1 MRKVLLPLLFIF
13 LFIVES
19 LFAQYAPSKVWGNDY
34 ILVPHFLFTGI
45 LFLAIYAG
53 RRYGIIYS
61 AIFGLLF
68 DIVWIEVIGIYFF
81 LFPFI
86 TYLISKLMH
95 VLQTNTIVAFFVSL
109 LGISLLE
116 VGVYEMDFLIHI
128 TNMEF
133 LSFIQMRFY
142 PTILLNALFLVFA
155 AYPLKRHFEKFAESL
170 RDE

>member
-19 LFAQYAPSKVWGNDY
+19 LFAQYAPSKVWGYDY
-34 ILVPHFLFTGI
+34 ILVPHFLFAGI

-53 RRYGIIYS
+53 RRYGIIY
-61 AIFGLLF
+61 ATIFGLLF

-95 VLQTNTIVAFFVSL
+95 VLQTNIIVAFFVSL

-116 VGVYEMDFLIHI
+116 MGVYEMDFLIHI

-133 LSFIQMRFY
+133 LSFIEMRFY
-142 PTILLNALFLVFA
+142 PSLVLNALFLLFA
-155 AYPLKRHFEKFAESL
+155 AYPLKRHFEKFVQSL